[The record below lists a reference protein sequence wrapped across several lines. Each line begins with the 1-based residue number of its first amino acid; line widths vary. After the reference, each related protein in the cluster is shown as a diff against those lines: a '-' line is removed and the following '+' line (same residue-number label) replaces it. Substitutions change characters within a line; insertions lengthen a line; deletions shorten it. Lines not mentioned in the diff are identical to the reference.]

1 MAQIPETTGASSS
14 KEELLEE
21 IRGEYDRIQLQLR
34 EISSLIEHSQIEVDK
49 LSQRNQSVAMHLRQV
64 EDNFDTLPREDIKSA
79 YEMTQDARQRLLTM
93 RGQLEK
99 LQSDQANLEHFS
111 NVLRRVL
118 ELVEGAGVMKSAKV
132 KGRIAD
138 PDAAN
143 LIIRIVEAQE
153 GERQRLSRQMHDGP
167 AQSLT
172 NFILQAEICQRLFDR
187 DDPQR
192 ASEEL
197 GNLRASATGTFQKVR
212 EFIEELRPMML
223 DDLGLVPTVRRY
235 VSNFQEKTGITVQL
249 NLSGE
254 ERRFESHLEVM
265 MFRGLQELLNNAR
278 DHAGASHIT
287 VNLDLGLDTIVGQV
301 EDNGRGFDVEAAMRF
316 DDTGGEHKKIGLAT
330 LRERLELIGGVIDI
344 SSEENRGSRIS
355 ITIPSSLEQLHR

>member
-1 MAQIPETTGASSS
+1 MSQLPETTST

-21 IRGEYDRIQLQLR
+21 IRAEYDRIQVQLR
-34 EISSLIEHSQIEVDK
+34 ELSSLIEHSQIEVDK
-49 LSQRNQSVAMHLRQV
+49 LSQRNQSVAMQLRQV
-64 EDNFDTLPREDIKSA
+64 EDNFDTLPRSDIKTA
-79 YEMTQDARQRLLTM
+79 YEAAQDARQRLLTM

-99 LQSDQANLEHFS
+99 LQSDQNNLEHFS
-111 NVLRRVL
+111 TVLRRVL
-118 ELVEGAGVMKSAKV
+118 ELVEGTEIIDRGEKKR
-132 KGRIAD
+132 GRIAD
-138 PDAAN
+138 PGAAH

-153 GERQRLSRQMHDGP
+153 GERLRLSQQIHDGP

-187 DDPQR
+187 NDPQR

-212 EFIEELRPMML
+212 EFIEDLRPMML

-235 VSNFQEKTGITVQL
+235 VSNFQEKTGIAVQL

-265 MFRGLQELLNNAR
+265 MFRGLQELLSNVR
-278 DHAGASHIT
+278 DHAAASH
-287 VNLDLGLDTIVGQV
+287 VVVGLDLNGDTVTGTV
-301 EDNGRGFDVEAAMRF
+301 EDNGRGFDPETALDLDSENSKA
-316 DDTGGEHKKIGLAT
+316 IGLTT
-330 LRERLELIGGVIDI
+330 LRERLELVGGTMEIW
-344 SSEENRGSRIS
+344 SEENRGSRIAL
-355 ITIPSSLEQLHR
+355 TLPTSLEDA

>member
-1 MAQIPETTGASSS
+1 MQQIPETTST
-14 KEELLEE
+14 KDELLEE
-21 IRGEYDRIQLQLR
+21 IRTEYDRIQVQLR
-34 EISSLIEHSQIEVDK
+34 ELSSLIEHSQLEVDK
-49 LSQRNQSVAMHLRQV
+49 LSQRNQSIAMQLRQV

-79 YEMTQDARQRLLTM
+79 YEQAQDARQRLLTM

-99 LQSDQANLEHFS
+99 LQSDHNNLEHFS

-118 ELVEGAGVMKSAKV
+118 ELVEGAEIADQGMKP

-138 PDAAN
+138 PDAAH
-143 LIIRIVEAQE
+143 LIIRVVEAQE
-153 GERQRLSRQMHDGP
+153 GERLRLSQQIHDGP

-197 GNLRASATGTFQKVR
+197 GNLRAAATGTFQKVR
-212 EFIEELRPMML
+212 EFIEDLRPMML

-235 VSNFQEKTGITVQL
+235 VNNFQEKTGITVQL

-265 MFRGLQELLNNAR
+265 MFRAMQELLSNVR
-278 DHAGASHIT
+278 DHSGASH
-287 VNLDLGLDTIVGQV
+287 VVVGLDLNHDTVTGQV
-301 EDNGRGFDVEAAMRF
+301 EDNGRGFDPETALNY
-316 DDTGGEHKKIGLAT
+316 DGENNRAIGLAT
-330 LRERLELIGGVIDI
+330 LRERLELVGGTLDI
-344 SSEENRGSRIS
+344 WSEENRGSRIAL
-355 ITIPSSLEQLHR
+355 TLPTSLEDV